1 MLFLVLNIIFS
12 VFLIYLTVYI
22 DRKNSLVTTGSNP
35 IVAYLMMFAI
45 NVCLFT
51 FFLLVR
57 KYITPLLFSSLIKLC
72 FILEGCMLIN
82 VSFCLTYYAWKY
94 TNGVNI
100 AIKTFLMIFVVWLV
114 MFNFQ
119 SIKYSEANGLEISSK
134 YIFSVVPSTTSK
146 IVVTVGLFFLALA
159 IDQLLQFLNIN
170 VWKRTEF
177 SSLI

>member
-100 AIKTFLMIFVVWLV
+100 AIKTFLMILL
-114 MFNFQ
+114 
-119 SIKYSEANGLEISSK
+119 YGLLCL
-134 YIFSVVPSTTSK
+134 IFKVSNTQKPTDWKSVQN
-146 IVVTVGLFFLALA
+146 IFFLA
-159 IDQLLQFLNIN
+159 QQ
-170 VWKRTEF
+170 E
-177 SSLI
+177 LIFPGLG